1 MDFTLSEEQLAILDT
16 ARRFASERLARDAR
30 VTAICEG
37 TSELQRVII
46 ARALLN

>member
-1 MDFTLSEEQLAILDT
+1 MDFTLFEEQLAIQDT
-16 ARRFASERLARDAR
+16 ARRFASERRARDAR

-37 TSELQRVII
+37 ASEVQRIII